1 MSSMAYTGAMPF
13 AAEASASERVEF
25 IRKTYVHLGLAV
37 LAFIGI
43 EAFLLNTSLA
53 AQLTALMFGGKYN
66 YLIFIGLFM
75 FVSWIAETWARS
87 SASRTTQY
95 MGLGLYVAIEAVL
108 FVPLLYIVQNSPM
121 FGTELIVTA
130 AIVTLGI
137 FGALTAFVMITG
149 MDFSFLRMALIVVG
163 IGAFALCLC
172 GAIFGFSLGLGFTIG
187 MIVFACGYI
196 LYDTSNVLHHYHT
209 DQYVA
214 ASLALF
220 ASVALLFWYVLRL
233 LMSLKRD

>member
-1 MSSMAYTGAMPF
+1 MSSMAYAGAMPF
-13 AAEASASERVEF
+13 AAEATASERVEF

-37 LAFIGI
+37 LAFIGM
-43 EAFLLNTSLA
+43 EAYMLNTPLA
-53 AQLTALMFGGKYN
+53 AQLTNLMLGGKYN
-66 YLIFIGLFM
+66 YLIFMGLFM
-75 FVSWIAETWARS
+75 LVSWMAETWARS
-87 SASRTTQY
+87 STSQTTQY
-95 MGLGLYVAIEAVL
+95 LGLGVYVGLQSIL
-108 FVPLLYIVQNSPM
+108 FVPLLFIAQSH
-121 FGTELIVTA
+121 FGSEIIVTA
-130 AIVTLGI
+130 AIVTLSI

-149 MDFSFLRMALIVVG
+149 MDFAFMRMVLMVVG
-163 IGAFALCLC
+163 IGVFALCLC
-172 GAIFGFSLGLGFTIG
+172 SAIFGFTLPLAFTIG

-209 DQYVA
+209 DQYVS